1 MANEQNLRPFTK
13 ENAKERARAGGIA
26 SAKARRR
33 KANLRKAMHDLLT
46 SPGPTLEGI
55 QITYEEALALAMVNE
70 ALGGGKNNVSAYN
83 AIMATLKL
91 DREDAERRMRVAKM
105 KAEIEEIKRRMDAAT
120 GGGEAPVVIIDDVP
134 DEGDAGGNTAVF
146 DALGESHREIVD
158 DIDDI
163 DTEDEDDTG
172 EGADQTD

>member
-1 MANEQNLRPFTK
+1 MAGRVENLTPMTPEIAAERGRK
-13 ENAKERARAGGIA
+13 GAIAAAKV
-26 SAKARRR
+26 KRR

-46 SPGPTLEGI
+46 SPGPTLEGE

-70 ALGGGKNNVSAYN
+70 ALGGGKNNVQAYN

-105 KAEIEEIKRRMDAAT
+105 KAEIDEIKRRMDTAT

-158 DIDDI
+158 DIEI
-163 DTEDEDDTG
+163 EDEDDTG
-172 EGADQTD
+172 EGTSTID

>member
-1 MANEQNLRPFTK
+1 MANEHNLRPFRTS
-13 ENAKERARAGGIA
+13 EEAAAAGRKGGPA

-46 SPGPTLEGI
+46 SPGPTLEGQ

-70 ALGGGKNNVSAYN
+70 ALGGGKNNVAAYN

-91 DREDAERRMRVAKM
+91 DREEAERRARVAKI
-105 KAEIEEIKRRMDAAT
+105 KAEIEDIKRRMDTAT

-134 DEGDAGGNTAVF
+134 DEGDAGGSTAVF
-146 DALGESHREIVD
+146 EALGESHREAVED
-158 DIDDI
+158 DIDEE
-163 DTEDEDDTG
+163 EDEDAGT
-172 EGADQTD
+172 

>member
-1 MANEQNLRPFTK
+1 MAGIDNLKPYQTS
-13 ENAKERARAGGIA
+13 EAAAAAGRKGGPA
-26 SAKARRR
+26 SAASKRR

-46 SPGPTLEGI
+46 SPGPTLEGV

-91 DREDAERRMRVAKM
+91 DREEAERRARVAKI
-105 KAEIEEIKRRMDAAT
+105 KAEIEDIKRRMNATT

-134 DEGDAGGNTAVF
+134 DEGDAGGTTASF
-146 DALGESHREIVD
+146 DALGESQRENVGNIEIED
-158 DIDDI
+158 
-163 DTEDEDDTG
+163 EDEDDAG
-172 EGADQTD
+172 EGTDQTD

>member
-1 MANEQNLRPFTK
+1 MAGRVENLKPMTP
-13 ENAKERARAGGIA
+13 EIAAERGRKGGPA
-26 SAKARRR
+26 AAAARRR

-46 SPGPTLEGI
+46 SPGPTLEGV

-91 DREDAERRMRVAKM
+91 DREDAERRARVEKM
-105 KAEIEEIKRRMDAAT
+105 KAEIQEIKRRMDTAT

-134 DEGDAGGNTAVF
+134 DEGDAGENTAVF
-146 DALGESHREIVD
+146 DALGESHRDNLEDVEEENEGDNEQVD
-158 DIDDI
+158 
-163 DTEDEDDTG
+163 
-172 EGADQTD
+172 

>member
-1 MANEQNLRPFTK
+1 MAGRTENLKPMTS
-13 ENAKERARAGGIA
+13 EIAAERGRKGAIA
-26 SAKARRR
+26 AAASKRR

-46 SPGPTLEGI
+46 SPGPTLEGV

-91 DREDAERRMRVAKM
+91 DREDAERRARIAKI
-105 KAEIEEIKRRMDAAT
+105 KAEIDDIKRRMETTT

-134 DEGDAGGNTAVF
+134 DEGDAGENTAVF
-146 DALGESHREIVD
+146 DALGESQREIVD
-158 DIDDI
+158 DI
-163 DTEDEDDTG
+163 EDEDEDAG
-172 EGADQTD
+172 EGTSPTD

>member
-26 SAKARRR
+26 SVKARRR

-46 SPGPTLEGI
+46 SPGPTLEGV

-91 DREDAERRMRVAKM
+91 DREDAERRARVAKM
-105 KAEIEEIKRRMDAAT
+105 KAEIEEIKRRMNTAT
-120 GGGEAPVVIIDDVP
+120 GGGDAPVVIIDDIP
-134 DEGDAGGNTAVF
+134 DEGEAGTNTAVF
-146 DALGESHREIVD
+146 DALGESHRDNLD
-158 DIDDI
+158 DID
-163 DTEDEDDTG
+163 EG
-172 EGADQTD
+172 EGDAGD